1 MSARLNA
8 LRGVPGV
15 VASVLAGPDGLP
27 LELLGEGGEAL
38 AAELASLRVG
48 LDRIGRRL
56 GAGQITRLAFTSER
70 VEVVAVISG
79 DFILAVAQTRGT
91 DTRLAQQLLARLAL
105 DLTHLPRPEPV

>member
-1 MSARLNA
+1 MSARLNP

-15 VASVLAGPDGLP
+15 VASALVGPDGLP
-27 LELLGEGGEAL
+27 LEVVGEGGEAL

-56 GAGQITRLAFTSER
+56 GAGNITRLALTSER

-79 DFILAVAQTRGT
+79 DFILGAAQTRGT
-91 DTRLAQQLLARLAL
+91 DTRAAQQLLARLAL
-105 DLTHLPRPEPV
+105 DLTDLPRPEAV